1 MRDHTIETRTSLN
14 MLGVW
19 SAIVYILM
27 ILLGWGL
34 VAGFV
39 PPLKPSA
46 SAAETAAVFAG
57 HTIRIR
63 IGMVIVMFSALSYIP
78 FGAVLTRYVRKVEG
92 GAGVL
97 TFTVLL
103 GGVGNMVLSFLP
115 GMIWLIA
122 AFRPNRDPEVLQLA
136 NDAGWLFFVGGVS
149 MIMALPLGLALAAFY
164 DRSPEPIFPRWFGY
178 LNVWIFL
185 VIMPDQLLFFFQ
197 SGPFAYNGIFGLWI
211 PVTAFA
217 VFFIAGF
224 IVLRRAVLR
233 EHEEMSRASAAPVH
247 A

>member
-1 MRDHTIETRTSLN
+1 MHHPIETRTSLN

-46 SAAETAAVFAG
+46 SAAEAAAVFTE
-57 HTIRIR
+57 HTTRIR
-63 IGMVIVMFSALSYIP
+63 IGMVIVMFSALAFIP

-122 AFRPNRDPEVLQLA
+122 AYRPQRDPELISLA

-149 MIMALPLGLALAAFY
+149 MIMALPLGLAGASFY
-164 DRSPEPIFPRWFGY
+164 DRSPHPVFPRWFGY
-178 LNVWIFL
+178 LNVWIFV
-185 VIMPDQLLFFFQ
+185 VIVPDQLLFFFH
-197 SGPFAYNGIFGLWI
+197 SGPFAYNGVFGLWI

-217 VFFIAGF
+217 LFFLAAF
-224 IVLRRAVLR
+224 VVLRRAVLR
-233 EHEEMSRASAAPVH
+233 EHEEMARASASPVYT
-247 A
+247 